1 MKYFT
6 LIICISFSLISK
18 SQIKGNWYF
27 NSNVDLFKTDT
38 LKAFKTCTKDTTSV
52 LRFDTSNYVEY
63 CSNYFVTNL
72 EIGTSAG
79 IMIHCEPNEFSESR
93 YLKYNDTLQIIFFNP
108 YFPLTDL
115 EIKKLNHTE
124 LKEHY
129 KTFGESRI
137 IYFKIIIDT
146 SEKIILVKMNVP

>member
-27 NSNVDLFKTDT
+27 NSNVDIFKTDT
-38 LKAFKTCTKDTTSV
+38 LKAFKTYTKDTTSV

-79 IMIHCEPNEFSESR
+79 IMIHCEPNEFSESI

-124 LKEHY
+124 LQKHY

-146 SEKIILVKMNVP
+146 SEKIILVKINVP